1 MQTTESSSPYVQICF
16 PVQKGKPF
24 PTLYWLSDAKL
35 DKQLA
40 TLESKGAVK
49 ELRAWVA
56 AEEPRVQAYQ
66 AMQMLYRDQRR
77 SFIKLAEMAELP
89 PGGRN
94 RIWDTGIG
102 GMEDWTLVRCLHLQ
116 YAFHLVHPNFV
127 GDRIDQ
133 MLAGNLPNP

>member
-77 SFIKLAEMAELP
+77 SFIKLAEMA
-89 PGGRN
+89 
-94 RIWDTGIG
+94 DG